1 MYIVGYMEN
10 TDINENEMKWNL
22 HDIKYMPMMENEKV
36 SLQYELATWECGG
49 NAKSS
54 SFQYFTPLGPSGVD
68 ISQSLMSPLCRG
80 LLELLVNPS
89 MITLI

>member
-10 TDINENEMKWNL
+10 TDINEMRWNL
-22 HDIKYMPMMENEKV
+22 HEIKYMLMMENENF
-36 SLQYELATWECGG
+36 SLQYELATWECAG

-54 SFQYFTPLGPSGVD
+54 SVQYFTPLGLSGVD
-68 ISQSLMSPLCRG
+68 ISQSLMSPLWRG
-80 LLELLVNPS
+80 LRELLVNPS